1 MQVKESSKKQ
11 IDTRGLFCPLP
22 LTIVSKNLKEIP
34 VGEKLEILA
43 DDKAFKK
50 DIKFW
55 CLETGNKLVDFKEI
69 DGYFIATV
77 ERGKGFHGESLW
89 EKIKFFALGVKLHI
103 LQHLLDLIPSKKP
116 KYLLTF
122 VSIGEGLRAQEW
134 LKKKGIHNFYVL
146 PVPNEIY
153 PYCGLVFGFTKKEDA
168 VKIYNLLKEN
178 KFAVEDIHIVD
189 KEKKYPK
196 LDLSNS

>member
-1 MQVKESSKKQ
+1 MQVKEENNLRKQ

-22 LTIVSKNLKEIP
+22 LTVVSKNLKEIP

-55 CLETGNKLVDFKEI
+55 CLETGNKLVDFKEQ
-69 DGYFIATV
+69 DGYFIAIV

-89 EKIKFFALGVKLHI
+89 EKIKFFSLGVKLHI
-103 LQHLLDLIPSKKP
+103 LQYILELLPSKKP

-122 VSIGEGLRAQEW
+122 VSIGEGLRSQNW
-134 LKKKGIHNFYVL
+134 LKNKGIDDFYVL

-168 VKIYNLLKEN
+168 VKIFKLLKEN

-196 LDLSNS
+196 LQLS